1 MSRGDARQWRLL
13 MLLLDH
19 RKILAGGISSL
30 VLTLGVCLATPGAQ
44 AAQVYDG
51 TFTALNDSGLTGTAM
66 LSLDTTD
73 SMLMVTIHAT
83 GLEAGVPHVAHIHG
97 LFSEGASG
105 TPVDSTSPTLAQDSD
120 HDGFVELAEGQTT
133 YGPIIVPLVDFDSA
147 ETSTVDYTHTFNLLD
162 PSIYSGMYTEADL
175 LGADFNDLDLRELVI
190 HGLTV
195 PPGPGAGTPG
205 EVDGT
210 NGYLGVLPVAS
221 AEIAAA
227 PEPSTWAMM
236 ILGFGGLAALQ
247 FRWKRRGV
255 KAFA

>member
-1 MSRGDARQWRLL
+1 

-19 RKILAGGISSL
+19 RKIIAGGISSL
-30 VLTLGVCLATPGAQ
+30 VLTLGVCLAAPGAQ

-51 TFTALNDSGLTGTAM
+51 TFSALNDSGVTGTAM

-83 GLEAGVPHVAHIHG
+83 GLEPGVLHVAHIHG
-97 LFSEGASG
+97 LFSDGATG
-105 TPVDSTSPTLAQDSD
+105 TPVDLKSPTLAQDAD
-120 HDGFVELAEGQTT
+120 GDGFVELAEGQTT
-133 YGPIIVPLVDFDSA
+133 YGPIIVPLVGFDSD

-162 PSIYSGMYTEADL
+162 PSIYSGNYTEADL
-175 LGADFNDLDLRELVI
+175 LGASFDDLDLRELVI

-210 NGYLGVLPVAS
+210 NGFLTVLPVAS
-221 AEIAAA
+221 AEIAAV
-227 PEPSTWAMM
+227 PEPSTWALM
-236 ILGFGGLAALQ
+236 ILGLGGMAALR
-247 FRWKRRGV
+247 FRSKRAGI
-255 KAFA
+255 AALA